1 MHRLGHG
8 TSMDVRG
15 QSAGDGTVGLD
26 VRDAACRRGGRL
38 LFTGLSF
45 SLHSGEAALVGGPNG
60 IGKSSL
66 LRMICGL
73 LPPFAGRI
81 GSGGAMALADD
92 RLALDTDLPLRRA
105 LAFWAGMDGRADSVA
120 EALDALA
127 LTSLA
132 DVPVRML
139 STGQRK
145 RAVLARVMAS
155 GAPIWLLDEPANGLD
170 VASVA
175 LLGRTVDMHLAG
187 GGIVVA
193 ASHQPLPWTST
204 MSLVLARPEYTEE
217 AWREDQP

>member
-1 MHRLGHG
+1 MSGTGQATDDRTVRLH
-8 TSMDVRG
+8 
-15 QSAGDGTVGLD
+15 

-38 LFTGLSF
+38 LFSGLGF
-45 SLHSGEAALVGGPNG
+45 TLDAGQAALVGGPNG

-73 LPPFAGRI
+73 LPPFAGEI
-81 GSGGAMALADD
+81 AATGAVALADD
-92 RLALDTDLPLRRA
+92 RLALDSDLPLERA
-105 LAFWAGMDGRADSVA
+105 LAFWAGIDGQA
-120 EALDALA
+120 EAVAVALDSLA
-127 LTSLA
+127 LTPLA

-145 RAVLARVMAS
+145 RAVLARVIAS

-170 VASVA
+170 TVSIA
-175 LLGRTVDMHLAG
+175 LLGKVVEQHLWA

-204 MSLVLARPEYTEE
+204 ISLTLARPEHRD
-217 AWREDQP
+217 ANWPEDEDA